1 MEKPPYLL
9 VLNPGYSRLDF
20 LAENYIKGQKKT
32 QHATLKAARRALS
45 KINKMLIRL
54 LGKREA
60 LPRIDILDSAG
71 KRYNWGG

>member
-1 MEKPPYLL
+1 MTYNL
-9 VLNPGYSRLDF
+9 VLNPGYSRLDW
-20 LAENYIKGQKKT
+20 LASKYIQGQKKKD
-32 QHATLKAARRALS
+32 HETLKTAQAALR
-45 KINKMLIRL
+45 KINNSLIRL